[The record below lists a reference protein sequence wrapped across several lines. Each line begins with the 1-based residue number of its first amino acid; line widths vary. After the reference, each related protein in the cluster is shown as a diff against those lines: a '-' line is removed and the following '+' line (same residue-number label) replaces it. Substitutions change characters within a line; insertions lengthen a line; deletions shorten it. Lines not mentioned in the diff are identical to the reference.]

1 MDSHASGRSESR
13 ILTLN
18 LIDFLA
24 EPVRIQDQNPDTALR
39 AGGGAAQG
47 QEANPI

>member
-1 MDSHASGRSESR
+1 M

-18 LIDFLA
+18 LLDGL
-24 EPVRIQDQNPDTALR
+24 PKPLRIQDQNPHPALR